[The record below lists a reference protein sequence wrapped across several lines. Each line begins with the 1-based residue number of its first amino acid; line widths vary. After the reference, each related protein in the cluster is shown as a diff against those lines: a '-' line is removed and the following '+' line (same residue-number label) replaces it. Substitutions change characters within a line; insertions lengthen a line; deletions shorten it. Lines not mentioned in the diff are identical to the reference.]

1 MDLNLAGLGFC
12 VCVSWGMDAFWKE
25 RSPGQPERAAFLSV
39 LCKHVTD
46 TSTDLRVFFFNPSHP
61 SAFYTSS
68 GFRFFLEAF
77 PREGILVLVIVL
89 EHVFLPQSRLFH
101 WWRLWEY
108 LKRPAGGAKFVHHM
122 NLTRT
127 SHKGYTISWV
137 SLGTDICYNTYRLWL
152 LTQEGISLQGLW
164 EPIKACLPVT
174 RHGNQR
180 ASTQY
185 YPLFL
190 TWNWR

>member
-1 MDLNLAGLGFC
+1 MLSGKRDPQVSQREQHFSQFC
-12 VCVSWGMDAFWKE
+12 ANMSLILLLIWEC
-25 RSPGQPERAAFLSV
+25 
-39 LCKHVTD
+39 
-46 TSTDLRVFFFNPSHP
+46 FFFNSSHP

-164 EPIKACLPVT
+164 EPIKTCLPVT